1 MYNNHQKK
9 YENVQAEKNNDSK
22 KSAQK
27 IKEIQN
33 LMDALEEELIK
44 TKQELGETVNTNN
57 ELELK
62 NMNLMKQLKV

>member
-1 MYNNHQKK
+1 MFHNYQKK

>member
-1 MYNNHQKK
+1 
-9 YENVQAEKNNDSK
+9 
-22 KSAQK
+22 
-27 IKEIQN
+27 
-33 LMDALEEELIK
+33 MDALEEELIK